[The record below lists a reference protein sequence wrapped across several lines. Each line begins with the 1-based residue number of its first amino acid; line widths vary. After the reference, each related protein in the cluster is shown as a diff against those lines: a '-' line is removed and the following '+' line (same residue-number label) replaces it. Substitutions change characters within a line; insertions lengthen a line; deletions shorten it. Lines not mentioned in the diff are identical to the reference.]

1 MDTNDQ
7 QHPVSSAASPETGDA
22 PAGKNKNGT
31 GWVIL
36 LFFLIGFVGSM
47 LSGWL
52 VFPDL
57 LYSEKEQPIDFDH
70 QLHMGVVYEGC
81 QSCHY
86 FREDGQ
92 FSGIPDLYSCS
103 SCHQFVQG
111 TDPEEEKFVNEY
123 VLPNKEVPWLVYSK
137 QPDCVFFSHA
147 AHVKGADMECATCH
161 GDYGH
166 STHTRTYQENR
177 ITGYSRDIWGYNIA
191 RLGEPKHGLRMKMND
206 CANCHERMTGHKG
219 YCFQCHQ

>member
-7 QHPVSSAASPETGDA
+7 QHPVSNDASPETGDA
-22 PAGKNKNGT
+22 SAKRKNGS
-31 GWVIL
+31 GWIIL
-36 LFFLIGFVGSM
+36 LFFVIGFVGSM
-47 LSGWL
+47 LSGWI

-57 LYSEKEQPIDFDH
+57 LYSEKEQPIDFNH

-86 FREDGQ
+86 FQKDGS
-92 FSGIPDLYSCS
+92 FSGIPDLYACS

-111 TDPEEEKFVNEY
+111 TDPEEEKFVNDY
-123 VLPNKEVPWLVYSK
+123 VLPNKEVPWLVHSR
-137 QPDCVFFSHA
+137 QPDNVFFSHA

-161 GDYGH
+161 GDIGR
-166 STHTRTYQENR
+166 STHTRVYQENR

-206 CANCHERMTGHKG
+206 CADCHEQQTGHKG
-219 YCFQCHQ
+219 YCFQCHK